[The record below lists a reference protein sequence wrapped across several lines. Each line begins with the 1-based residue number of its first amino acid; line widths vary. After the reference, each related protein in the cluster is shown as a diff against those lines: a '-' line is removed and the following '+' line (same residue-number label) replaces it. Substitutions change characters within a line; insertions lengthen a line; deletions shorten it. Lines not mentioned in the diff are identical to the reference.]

1 MPDPAGIQLRSN
13 KQPNIYLN
21 LDVVGTLLLGALRCE
36 WHFGMRG
43 VLSRGGTLEW
53 DSHFGMGIPFWEGI
67 VT

>member
-21 LDVVGTLLLGALRCE
+21 LDVVGTLLLGALRYE

-43 VLSRGGTLEW
+43 GLGWGDAL
-53 DSHFGMGIPFWEGI
+53 G
-67 VT
+67 